1 MGCRKSSHSQ
11 ITNQDFFIQK
21 KISRYGNGCKYVF
34 ASVFLFNLR
43 HYNVKENKNQPK
55 DYNYGEN

>member
-1 MGCRKSSHSQ
+1 ME
-11 ITNQDFFIQK
+11 TDA
-21 KISRYGNGCKYVF
+21 KYVF

-43 HYNVKENKNQPK
+43 HCKVKEYKHQPK